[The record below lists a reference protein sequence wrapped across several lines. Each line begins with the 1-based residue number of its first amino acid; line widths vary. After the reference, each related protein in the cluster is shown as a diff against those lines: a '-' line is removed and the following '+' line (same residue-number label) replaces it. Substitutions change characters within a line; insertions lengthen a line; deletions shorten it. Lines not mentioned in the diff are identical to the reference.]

1 MFLQLK
7 LFWPEFTSRCSFILF
22 LSVAIW
28 WSLFTTPLIKFV
40 KEKKGENLPPFVWQA
55 VKNSISRVFNTFK
68 EIRKYKNL
76 FIFLVSLLVVHGWN

>member
-1 MFLQLK
+1 MFLQP
-7 LFWPEFTSRCSFILF
+7 LFWPEFTRCSFIFF

-55 VKNSISRVFNTFK
+55 V
-68 EIRKYKNL
+68 
-76 FIFLVSLLVVHGWN
+76 